1 MQSNFIEIALRHGCS
16 PVNLLN
22 VFRTPLSRNTSGWL
36 LLPIC
41 LQGVFPHVFFCG
53 FCEISK
59 NTFFTDTSG
68 GCFRNLGNK
77 SQQLKNIKLFGS
89 PFAGESENQQR
100 LQANVSNL
108 KVTGRFT
115 LPGLLI
121 ML

>member
-1 MQSNFIEIALRHGCS
+1 MFFSVDFAKIL
-16 PVNLLN
+16 
-22 VFRTPLSRNTSGWL
+22 RTP
-36 LLPIC
+36 
-41 LQGVFPHVFFCG
+41 
-53 FCEISK
+53 
-59 NTFFTDTSG
+59 FFTDTSG